1 MKRRDCHLCNAKALL
16 IFCVVLGHALERDLI
31 WSAPA
36 AALYRIVYLFHMP
49 LFAFLSGMGV
59 KTPSACLRQ
68 AGRMLR
74 LYLLAQGFCVL
85 AALAWWPEQSGT
97 LLSTPVWILWYPLS
111 LASWCVLSAGLG
123 HLAERRGRPGR
134 ARIALFLF
142 ALAAGLAVGNCDAVG
157 RPWSLSRTLVFFPG
171 FLAGRFWGWRWMA
184 RLTRLRG
191 RKLPV
196 CAAALTTSWLCWRA
210 LAGVEVRFLYQA
222 DSYAA
227 LSLSL
232 VEGIRLRLLCYLGAS
247 AFSVLFLALCPSKHV
262 FFTPLGNDTLPVFLC
277 HPAFTALLRYLPYPV
292 TLAVPAAALCAAT
305 AVGVIYL
312 VGRWSRPLVRYQ
324 ES

>member
-1 MKRRDCHLCNAKALL
+1 MKQRDCHLCNAKALL
-16 IFCVVLGHALERDLI
+16 ILCVVLGHALERDLI
-31 WSAPA
+31 WSTPA
-36 AALYRIVYLFHMP
+36 AALYRALYLFHMP

-74 LYLLAQGFCVL
+74 LYLLAQGLCVL
-85 AALAWWPEQSGT
+85 VALAWRRELAGA
-97 LLSTPVWILWYPLS
+97 LLTMPVWILRYPLS
-111 LASWCVLSAGLG
+111 LASWCALAAGVERLTKRFG
-123 HLAERRGRPGR
+123 HAGGTRV
-134 ARIALFLF
+134 ALFLF
-142 ALAAGLAVGNCDAVG
+142 TLAMGLAVGDWNAVG
-157 RPWSLSRTLVFFPG
+157 RPWSLSRTLVFFPC
-171 FLAGRFWGWRWMA
+171 FLAGRFWGRQWMTSLA
-184 RLTRLRG
+184 RLRG
-191 RKLPV
+191 RKLPL
-196 CAAALTTSWLCWRA
+196 CAAALTASWLCWRA
-210 LAGVEVRFLYQA
+210 LSGVEIRFLYQA

-232 VEGIRLRLLCYLGAS
+232 VEGIQLRLLCYLGAA
-247 AFSVLFLALCPSKHV
+247 AFSVLFLSLCPSKHV

-292 TLAVPAAALCAAT
+292 TLAIPAAALCAAT

-312 VGRWSRPLVRYQ
+312 VGRWSQPLVRYQ